1 MITKIC
7 ICKGILF
14 ENQTLKKKMLE
25 MWKYPYVMGISTQFP
40 YNTKVNQWIKDSAL
54 NIKV

>member
-14 ENQTLKKKMLE
+14 ENQTFKKKMLE

>member
-1 MITKIC
+1 
-7 ICKGILF
+7 
-14 ENQTLKKKMLE
+14 MLE

-54 NIKV
+54 NIKVWQVCFLWLKF